1 MDSYR
6 VIDNIQVEKA
16 NALARYKRLNNFK
29 KIFRLMEFLI
39 VVALISWSTS
49 YVPNGF
55 KVVGGYIYACSC
67 YILNQHVVFLLG
79 NFIVLLCYVL
89 SGRTE
94 NATESVEEAIDSAT
108 DSVVLRNVTELVV
121 PQGFENNYA
130 KYETSETVSQVVP
143 ALLPVVDNSPQM
155 KETVVA
161 EESEGKIVENEN
173 VIVKTECEMVAEKTI
188 KQAAKQI
195 ERFNRTQSAR
205 LKREMSMRP
214 CRELRRSVTDS
225 RRTGRDL
232 DTDRRKSDADST
244 VDRQRS
250 DADSTVDRRKSD
262 ADLTVDRRKSDGG
275 SPVDRLSNEEF
286 RLTIEAFILNQRSLI
301 KQQAMVEQS
310 Y

>member
-16 NALARYKRLNNFK
+16 NALARYKRLNNIK
-29 KIFRLMEFLI
+29 KMFMLMEFLV

-49 YVPNGF
+49 YVPDGF

-67 YILNQHVVFLLG
+67 YILNQHVVFLL
-79 NFIVLLCYVL
+79 
-89 SGRTE
+89 
-94 NATESVEEAIDSAT
+94 
-108 DSVVLRNVTELVV
+108 VV

-143 ALLPVVDNSPQM
+143 PLLPVVDNSPQM

-173 VIVKTECEMVAEKTI
+173 VIVKTECEIVAEKTI

-244 VDRQRS
+244 VDRRKS
-250 DADSTVDRRKSD
+250 DVDSTVG
-262 ADLTVDRRKSDGG
+262 RRKSDGG

-301 KQQAMVEQS
+301 KQQARVEQS